1 MKKRFKVLGMAVLL
15 LTLALTVGENLAESQ
30 ARKTEETLYQQ
41 LQMFSDVLSIVQK
54 NYVEEVDSKKLI
66 NGALRGMLSSLDPY
80 SQFLEPDL
88 YKELEIE
95 TEGKFG
101 GVGMTITVKDNLVTV
116 VSPLEDTPAFRAGI
130 QPNDRIVKIDGKITR
145 GMDSAAAAKLL
156 RGAPNTKVNIE
167 VLREGAPELLKLELT
182 RELIK
187 LKSVKR
193 AQLIEGSKIG
203 YIRLVE
209 FQKDSYADLKAA
221 VENLQKEKMEGLV
234 LDLRNNP
241 GGLLDSSISIA
252 DLFLPPNRLVVYTQ
266 GRRSEDRIEY
276 RTRQAEAIPA
286 SLPMVILINEGS
298 ASASEILAG
307 ALSDSKRAVLVG
319 KKSFGKGSVQ
329 TVIPMPESSA
339 VKLTIARYYTPSG
352 RVIEGKGL
360 TPDIEVEQNLRT
372 LALEGKIDLEK
383 DAQLQRALDLLK
395 GLTVLREK

>member
-15 LTLALTVGENLAESQ
+15 LVLALTVGENLAESQ
-30 ARKTEETLYQQ
+30 ARKSEETLYQQ

-54 NYVEEVDSKKLI
+54 NYVEEVENKKLI

-80 SQFLEPDL
+80 SQFLEPEL

-130 QPNDRIVKIDGKITR
+130 QPNDRIIKIDGKLTR

-156 RGAPNTKVNIE
+156 RGDPSTRVNIE

-193 AQLIEGSKIG
+193 AQLIEGSRIG

-209 FQKDSYADLKAA
+209 FQKESYTDLKAA
-221 VENLQKEKMEGLV
+221 LETLRKDGLEGLV

-266 GRRSEDRIEY
+266 GRRTEDRIEY

-329 TVIPMPESSA
+329 TVIPLPESSA

-360 TPDIEVEQNLRT
+360 TPDIEVEQNIRT

>member
-1 MKKRFKVLGMAVLL
+1 
-15 LTLALTVGENLAESQ
+15 
-30 ARKTEETLYQQ
+30 
-41 LQMFSDVLSIVQK
+41 
-54 NYVEEVDSKKLI
+54 
-66 NGALRGMLSSLDPY
+66 
-80 SQFLEPDL
+80 
-88 YKELEIE
+88 
-95 TEGKFG
+95 
-101 GVGMTITVKDNLVTV
+101 
-116 VSPLEDTPAFRAGI
+116 
-130 QPNDRIVKIDGKITR
+130 
-145 GMDSAAAAKLL
+145 
-156 RGAPNTKVNIE
+156 
-167 VLREGAPELLKLELT
+167 
-182 RELIK
+182 
-187 LKSVKR
+187 
-193 AQLIEGSKIG
+193 
-203 YIRLVE
+203 
-209 FQKDSYADLKAA
+209 

>member
-15 LTLALTVGENLAESQ
+15 LVLALTVGENLAESQ
-30 ARKTEETLYQQ
+30 ARKSEETLYQQ

-54 NYVEEVDSKKLI
+54 NYVEEVENKKLI

-80 SQFLEPDL
+80 SQFLEPEL

-130 QPNDRIVKIDGKITR
+130 QPNDRIIKIDGKLTR

-156 RGAPNTKVNIE
+156 RGDPSTRVNIE

-193 AQLIEGSKIG
+193 AQLIEGSRIG

-209 FQKDSYADLKAA
+209 FQKESYTDLKAA
-221 VENLQKEKMEGLV
+221 LETLRKDGLEGLV

-266 GRRSEDRIEY
+266 GRRTEDRIEY

-286 SLPMVILINEGS
+286 SLPMVILVDEGS

-329 TVIPMPESSA
+329 TVIPLPESSA

-360 TPDIEVEQNLRT
+360 TPDIEVEQNIRT